1 MNTLNA
7 EQLFNS
13 LQQLN
18 NEERQHFFNLLSER
32 AFGAPDNLTHQELF
46 GDLKDAEF
54 TALEAAQYLDISI
67 ATFRRY
73 LKDQKI
79 AASATVGNVHLYSLC
94 DLRKFR
100 MAKDLLKH

>member
-7 EQLFNS
+7 EKLFSS

-32 AFGAPDNLTHQELF
+32 AFGTPDNMTHQALF

-54 TALEAAQYLDISI
+54 TAQEAAQYLDISI

-79 AASATVGNVHLYSLC
+79 VASSTVGNVHLYSLGE
-94 DLRKFR
+94 LKKFR
-100 MAKDLLKH
+100 MAKDLLRH